1 MSDLFSISLSALQAF
16 QTAISVTSNNIANAN
31 TPGYA
36 DESVNL
42 SAAVPQSD
50 GTAPIGAGVDVTG
63 ISRAYSQV
71 SENQYN
77 SSQSGLGQLNSLQ
90 TYTNQIDNIIGTT
103 AGGLTPALQNYYNG
117 WSTVANDP
125 TSTAARQ
132 ALLGQ
137 AQSVAASIQSTN
149 GQLQSLNTD
158 INGGITS
165 DVQQI
170 NSIAASISTLNQQ
183 IVVGTAQ
190 AGGQAPN
197 DLVDQR
203 DALVSNLSQ
212 IVGVSTTTDS
222 NGALNVFIGTG
233 QPLVL
238 QGVTTTLTTIPNQ
251 YNASQLEI
259 STSTN
264 GNNPISSDI
273 TSGDLGGLLAARSQ
287 AVDPAI
293 NQLGQI
299 ATALNTS
306 ANLQQNSGLDLNGN
320 PGANLFSVG
329 APTAVASSN
338 NTGTASASVSIAP
351 GGIAALTPDNYT
363 LQYLGGAYSLTDAT
377 TGTAVTFTG
386 TGTAANPISADGL
399 SIVVAGAP
407 NSGDKFLIQPTANAA
422 NGFGVVLTNPSH
434 LAAAAALQSTPAATN
449 TGSAA
454 IGGFTNPED
463 EPLPP
468 GTLTVTFPTATTYS
482 INGGAAV
489 ALGANNTISLGNN
502 GVGNF
507 WTAQLSGIPGP
518 GDSFTLQSNA
528 GATGDNTNALASADQ
543 QTLGVLS
550 GGTIS
555 VNAATS
561 ALVTG
566 TGSQAQQVNT
576 AQTAQVAVNSQAQ
589 QTVQSISGVN
599 LDEEAANLLQWQQ
612 AYQASAQALS
622 IGNSTFTT
630 FMDSI
635 NGTYS

>member
-1 MSDLFSISLSALQAF
+1 
-16 QTAISVTSNNIANAN
+16 
-31 TPGYA
+31 
-36 DESVNL
+36 
-42 SAAVPQSD
+42 
-50 GTAPIGAGVDVTG
+50 
-63 ISRAYSQV
+63 
-71 SENQYN
+71 
-77 SSQSGLGQLNSLQ
+77 LGQLNSLQ

-103 AGGLTPALQNYYNG
+103 AGGLTTALQNYYNG
-117 WSTVANDP
+117 WSTIANDP

-377 TGTAVTFTG
+377 TGTAVAFTG